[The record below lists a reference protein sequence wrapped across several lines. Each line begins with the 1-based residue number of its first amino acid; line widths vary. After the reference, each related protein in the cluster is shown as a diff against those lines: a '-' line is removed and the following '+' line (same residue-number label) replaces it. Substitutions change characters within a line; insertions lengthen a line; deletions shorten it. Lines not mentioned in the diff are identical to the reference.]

1 MKLDKL
7 NRNMGHIARFSWMPV
22 IDVKGRLKEFHC
34 MNLRRVV
41 KLPVMTHKEAEKKEI
56 PYSEHGKKYVTLK
69 TLVDLI
75 MGDLEMSYDG
85 LTRKVVAATRKWVAT
100 TLPKTKEIVKRQR
113 TRCRNPVC
121 RRGGTRRRKKSALF
135 YPHESSFDP
144 YCSKECMMQHLKK
157 TGWKFV
163 RDANGNLVKRYK
175 KKCSKC
181 GKFFWGPK
189 TRKRCSACIK
199 RQKL

>member
-1 MKLDKL
+1 M
-7 NRNMGHIARFSWMPV
+7 NRNMNHTARFSWMPI
-22 IDVKGRLKEFHC
+22 IDIKGKLKEFHC

-56 PYSEHGKKYVTLK
+56 PYSEHGKKYITLK

-75 MGDLEMSYDG
+75 MGDLELSYNN
-85 LTRKVVAATRKWVAT
+85 LSKKVVAATRKWVKIA
-100 TLPKTKEIVKRQR
+100 LPKTKEIVKRQR

-135 YPHESSFDP
+135 YPHESPHDP

-157 TGWKFV
+157 AGYRLTRGTHNKL
-163 RDANGNLVKRYK
+163 RKEYK
-175 KKCSKC
+175 KKCRC
-181 GKFFWGPK
+181 GKIFWGPK
-189 TRKRCSACIK
+189 ARKRCPSCIK
-199 RQKL
+199 KGK